1 MVCFVHLDLDMWFAS
16 ATACNFSFL
25 IWPDGSAPRCFSEPI
40 FRPSGAKNH
49 WKNSVSR
56 LCYLFPHLH
65 LLSSDPFSS
74 LIFFLLLFSSLT
86 LPISAFHL
94 SILSEVW
101 LLNFLRHTQQHV
113 ICTMYTIYIYIYA
126 FIQCIILFILC
137 VCIYIYIIK
146 IYSVYIPILYTI
158 YIVQDMLGTAPHKT
172 APRREAS
179 SRFEALTSRVREEL
193 LLRQALPR
201 SRGSRSWAK

>member
-1 MVCFVHLDLDMWFAS
+1 MFCTSWLGHVIRERNGVQFFISHLARWLR
-16 ATACNFSFL
+16 T
-25 IWPDGSAPRCFSEPI
+25 RCFSEPI

-113 ICTMYTIYIYIYA
+113 ICTMYTIYICIYTVYNFIYI
-126 FIQCIILFILC
+126 
-137 VCIYIYIIK
+137 VCMYIYIIK

-158 YIVQDMLGTAPHKT
+158 YIVQDMLWTAPHKT